1 MSSRM
6 PIVPGAVVT
15 EHWRRRGCCTHR
27 LISGRRSWK
36 PISPMSGSRRS
47 TLHRWLGVGRGRTH
61 VLVHTCS
68 LKDMYVCT
76 HTHTR
81 MRTHACAQC
90 SCTHACMHVHQACR
104 KKVCI
109 HKFSPCV
116 FLKVKSCVSGGM
128 LKKKKKKVQFTLK
141 VLGLLQLHCDSS

>member
-1 MSSRM
+1 M
-6 PIVPGAVVT
+6 PGAVVT

-27 LISGRRSWK
+27 LISGRLSWK

-76 HTHTR
+76 HTHMHAHTR
-81 MRTHACAQC
+81 MRTMLLYTCMHACAPSMQE
-90 SCTHACMHVHQACR
+90 
-104 KKVCI
+104 
-109 HKFSPCV
+109 
-116 FLKVKSCVSGGM
+116 KSLHSQILTLCFFEGEKLCQWRNV
-128 LKKKKKKVQFTLK
+128 KKKRKKVQFTLK